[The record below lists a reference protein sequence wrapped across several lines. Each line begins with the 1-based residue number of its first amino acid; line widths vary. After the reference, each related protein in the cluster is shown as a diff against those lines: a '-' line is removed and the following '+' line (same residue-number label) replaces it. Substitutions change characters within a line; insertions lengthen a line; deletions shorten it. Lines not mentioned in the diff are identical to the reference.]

1 MSNNSDL
8 KTSLVCELLSKQT
21 RLEVVTTQILEIND
35 EIQKITFQFNTQ
47 AHKIQSRIS
56 KVQLSRPRGNPAN
69 YWPHCPMTPRINLF
83 YQAKERKEKLLSQ
96 SKEIL
101 KLTFEHNRAIIINRK
116 LILINEQSDIESQIK
131 LIRIRLGLP
140 INLCNWINKNLKLKK

>member
-1 MSNNSDL
+1 MSNNSDF

-21 RLEVVTTQILEIND
+21 RLEVVTTQILGIND

-47 AHKIQSRIS
+47 ANKIQSRIS

-69 YWPHCPMTPRINLF
+69 YWPHCPMTPRVNLF

-96 SKEIL
+96 SQVNL
-101 KLTFEHNRAIIINRK
+101 KLTFEHNRAIIINPAQFLFSRVSA
-116 LILINEQSDIESQIK
+116 IWVES
-131 LIRIRLGLP
+131 GP
-140 INLCNWINKNLKLKK
+140 DG